1 MAKITTVIDIGS
13 NSVRLAIFKK
23 TSQFGFY
30 LLFETKSRVRISEG
44 CYAFDGVLQEIPM
57 QRAIK
62 ALSEFKEIALKYKSK
77 KILCVATSAVRDAPN
92 RLEFVARVKKA
103 CGLQIKIIDG
113 QKEALYGGI
122 ACANLLHKNSG
133 ITIDI
138 GGGSTECALIEKGKI
153 KDLISLDVGTI
164 RIKEMFLD
172 KDLEVKLAKAFIQK
186 EVSKLPF
193 KHKNAFGVGGTIR
206 ALSKVL
212 MKRFDYPIDSL
223 HGYEIDAHKNLAF
236 IEKIVALK
244 EDQLRLLGVN
254 EERLDSIRSGAL
266 ILSVVLEHLKTSLMI
281 TSGVGVR
288 EGVFLSDLLRHHYHK
303 FPPNINPSLISLKDR
318 FLPHEK
324 HSQKVKKECVKLFEA
339 LSPLHKIDEKYLFHL
354 KIAGELASMGKIL
367 SVYLAHKH
375 SAYFILNAL
384 NYGFSH
390 QDRAIIC
397 LLAQFSH
404 KKIPKDNAI
413 AHMSAMMPSLLTLQW
428 LSFILSLAENLCLTD
443 SHHLKYTLEKN
454 KLVIHSND
462 ALYLAK
468 EMLPKL
474 VKPIPLTIEFA

>member
-23 TSQFGFY
+23 TSQFGFH
-30 LLFETKSRVRISEG
+30 LLFEAKSRVRISEG
-44 CYAFDGVLQEIPM
+44 CYAFKGVLQEIPM
-57 QRAIK
+57 QRTIK
-62 ALSEFKEIALKYKSK
+62 ALCEFKQIALKYKSK

-92 RLEFVARVKKA
+92 RLEFVARVKQA
-103 CGLQIKIIDG
+103 CGLQIKVIDG
-113 QKEALYGGI
+113 QKEAFYGGI

-153 KDLISLDVGTI
+153 KDLVSLDIGTI
-164 RIKEMFLD
+164 RIKELFLD
-172 KDLEVKLAKAFIQK
+172 KALDVKLAKAFIQK

-223 HGYEIDAHKNLAF
+223 HGYEIDVNKNLAF
-236 IEKIVALK
+236 IEKIITLK
-244 EDQLRLLGVN
+244 EDKLRALGVN
-254 EERLDSIRSGAL
+254 EERLDNIRSGAL
-266 ILSVVLEHLKTSLMI
+266 ILLVVLEHLKTSLMI
-281 TSGVGVR
+281 SSGVGVR
-288 EGVFLSDLLRHHYHK
+288 EGVFLSDLLRHHYYK

-324 HSQKVKKECVKLFEA
+324 HSQGVKKECVKLFEV
-339 LSPLHKIDEKYLFHL
+339 LYPLHKIDEKYLFHL

-367 SVYLAHKH
+367 NFYLAHKH

-384 NYGFSH
+384 SYGFSH

-413 AHMSAMMPSLLTLQW
+413 AHMSEIMPSLLTLQW
-428 LSFILSLAENLCLTD
+428 LSFILSLAENLCVVN
-443 SHHLKYTLEKN
+443 SHHLSYRLEKN
-454 KLVIHSND
+454 KLIIHSSNE
-462 ALYLAK
+462 LYLAK

-474 VKPIPLTIEFA
+474 IKPIPFIVEFT

>member
-1 MAKITTVIDIGS
+1 
-13 NSVRLAIFKK
+13 
-23 TSQFGFY
+23 
-30 LLFETKSRVRISEG
+30 
-44 CYAFDGVLQEIPM
+44 
-57 QRAIK
+57 
-62 ALSEFKEIALKYKSK
+62 
-77 KILCVATSAVRDAPN
+77 
-92 RLEFVARVKKA
+92 
-103 CGLQIKIIDG
+103 
-113 QKEALYGGI
+113 
-122 ACANLLHKNSG
+122 
-133 ITIDI
+133 
-138 GGGSTECALIEKGKI
+138 
-153 KDLISLDVGTI
+153 
-164 RIKEMFLD
+164 
-172 KDLEVKLAKAFIQK
+172 
-186 EVSKLPF
+186 
-193 KHKNAFGVGGTIR
+193 
-206 ALSKVL
+206 

-236 IEKIVALK
+236 IEKIVTLK

-266 ILSVVLEHLKTSLMI
+266 ILLVVLEHLKTSLMI

-384 NYGFSH
+384 SYGFSH

-404 KKIPKDNAI
+404 KK
-413 AHMSAMMPSLLTLQW
+413 SLKTTLSPTWVRWCQT
-428 LSFILSLAENLCLTD
+428 F
-443 SHHLKYTLEKN
+443 
-454 KLVIHSND
+454 
-462 ALYLAK
+462 
-468 EMLPKL
+468 
-474 VKPIPLTIEFA
+474 

>member
-13 NSVRLAIFKK
+13 NSVRLAVFKK

-30 LLFETKSRVRISEG
+30 LLFEAKSRVRISEG
-44 CYAFDGVLQEIPM
+44 CYAFNGVLQEIPM
-57 QRAIK
+57 QRTIK
-62 ALSEFKEIALKYKSK
+62 ALCEFKQIALKYKSK

-92 RLEFVARVKKA
+92 AREFVARVKEA
-103 CGLQIKIIDG
+103 CGIQIKVIDG
-113 QKEALYGGI
+113 QKEAFYGGI

-153 KDLISLDVGTI
+153 VELVSLDIGTI
-164 RIKEMFLD
+164 RIKELFLD
-172 KDLEVKLAKAFIQK
+172 KALDLKKARQFIQQ
-186 EVSKLPF
+186 EALKLPF

-206 ALSKVL
+206 ALSKVI
-212 MKRFDYPIDSL
+212 MKRSDYPIESL
-223 HGYEIDAHKNLAF
+223 HGYEMEVKKNLAF
-236 IEKIVALK
+236 IEKIATFK
-244 EDQLRLLGVN
+244 EDKLRALGVN

-266 ILSVVLEHLKTSLMI
+266 ILAVILEILGTSMII

-288 EGVFLSDLLRHHYHK
+288 EGVFLSDMLRHHHHK

-324 HSQKVKKECVKLFEA
+324 HSLEVRKECARLFEV
-339 LSPLHKIDEKYLFHL
+339 LRPLHKISEEYLFHL

-367 SVYLAHKH
+367 NFYVAHKH

-390 QDRAIIC
+390 RDRAIIC

-404 KKIPKDNAI
+404 KKIPKDNSI
-413 AHMSAMMPSLLTLQW
+413 AHMSEIMPDILTLQW
-428 LSFILSLAENLCLTD
+428 LSFILSLAESLRIVSSEKL
-443 SHHLKYTLEKN
+443 HYKLEKN
-454 KLVIHSND
+454 KLIIQVNEEF
-462 ALYLAK
+462 YLAK
-468 EMLPKL
+468 EQLFKL
-474 VKPIPLTIEFA
+474 IKPIPFQIEFI